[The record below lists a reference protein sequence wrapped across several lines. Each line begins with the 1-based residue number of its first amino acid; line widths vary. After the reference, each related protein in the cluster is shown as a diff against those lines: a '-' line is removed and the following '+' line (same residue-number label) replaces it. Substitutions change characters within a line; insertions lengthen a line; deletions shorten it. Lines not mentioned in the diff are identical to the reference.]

1 MLITSANIFLGN
13 VVASPAD
20 PRSHSFKMQFRA
32 RQAHVPLCHRP
43 CAQTIRLM
51 AVGHHKS
58 VYEELT
64 ARLRKKTLSR

>member
-1 MLITSANIFLGN
+1 MLKTSANIFPGN
-13 VVASPAD
+13 VVASTAN

-43 CAQTIRLM
+43 SARTIRRM

-64 ARLRKKTLSR
+64 ARLRKKL